1 MTNDKYLESVP
12 VSMRSAVTNAWDGSK
27 AAAVKAKCLQCK
39 DFKRSEI
46 GRCTDA
52 LCALH
57 AVRPFQP
64 KAA

>member
-1 MTNDKYLESVP
+1 MTRDNYLENVP
-12 VSMRSAVTNAWDGSK
+12 VSMRGAVTKAWDGSK
-27 AAAVKAKCLQCK
+27 AMAVKAKCLQCK
-39 DFKRSEI
+39 DFKRAEI
-46 GRCTDA
+46 GRCTDE